1 MDKYGGGDFI
11 EGMQAHWQMEMEEK
25 SVTVGGDHM
34 AFPRWLCV
42 TRASDTARSTLVV
55 SGLRR
60 RVRDDPFWVSAAT
73 KKLSCFHALRLDI
86 C

>member
-1 MDKYGGGDFI
+1 MEVVKFHAVYYEKCFVCIVMDKYGGGDFI

-34 AFPRWLCV
+34 AFPSWLCV

-60 RVRDDPFWVSAAT
+60 RV
-73 KKLSCFHALRLDI
+73 HQ
-86 C
+86 